1 MLKCFTCAQLGA
13 GEGHISQPQQSV
25 LISVCRVAV
34 VSSGS
39 GEGGMVNLLDVICG
53 ITGFDRGEQTSL
65 SVTDGRT
72 PKMPP
77 DSKTTAISKLQ
88 STAEVN

>member
-1 MLKCFTCAQLGA
+1 
-13 GEGHISQPQQSV
+13 
-25 LISVCRVAV
+25 
-34 VSSGS
+34 
-39 GEGGMVNLLDVICG
+39 MVNLLDVICG

>member
-1 MLKCFTCAQLGA
+1 
-13 GEGHISQPQQSV
+13 
-25 LISVCRVAV
+25 
-34 VSSGS
+34 
-39 GEGGMVNLLDVICG
+39 MVNLLDVIRG

-88 STAEVN
+88 STAEELKSEPMSGGKGRVI